1 MMDGLFQ
8 SVPPEDFFRHRDFR
22 PMVIEAVRGNE
33 KPFLALLAAP
43 GEWDVSIHPIL
54 PLYAAYKT
62 NSRDNNEMP
71 PSHWQLV
78 LTAPGREEM
87 VILPWNESDKT
98 PPSEASEATPP
109 PPGSKPKVTYSF
121 DQEWRDVDYD
131 GLPPGPKIWKVV
143 LHAGKF
149 LSNPVSLRIK
159 HGKPEPIVSP
169 SVPLN
174 KKKASDYPEPVRK
187 QFVRTPLHP
196 PAPDHG
202 VNFSKQLARGSEKD
216 PGLVLGG
223 SFAFPVSAAESEH
236 LNLHL
241 FFTADDIPKGMRI
254 TLSIPKA
261 LIHNDG
267 KIFQGCFNV
276 DLRPYFINS
285 AGALLAPG
293 SLYVTAIRGE
303 YLGEPHLVELL
314 NLK

>member
-1 MMDGLFQ
+1 MDGLFQ

-22 PMVIEAVRGNE
+22 PIVIEAIRGNE

-43 GEWDVSIHPIL
+43 GEWDVSSHPIL

-62 NSRDNNEMP
+62 NSRDNDEMP

-78 LTAPGREEM
+78 FTAPGREEM
-87 VILPWNESDKT
+87 VILPWKVKDKT
-98 PPSEASEATPP
+98 PPLEASEATQP

-121 DQEWRDVDYD
+121 DQEWRDVSYD
-131 GLPPGPKIWKVV
+131 GLAHGPKVWKVV
-143 LHAGKF
+143 LHAGSF

-159 HGKPEPIVSP
+159 HGKPEPMVLP
-169 SVPLN
+169 SVPSN
-174 KKKASDYPEPVRK
+174 KKNASDYPEAIRK
-187 QFVRTPLHP
+187 QFSRTPMHP
-196 PAPDHG
+196 AAPDQG
-202 VNFSKQLARGSEKD
+202 VFFSKKLSQSGGEHPS
-216 PGLVLGG
+216 LVLIG
-223 SFAFPVSAAESEH
+223 SFAFPVPMAESEY

-261 LIHNDG
+261 LVQNDG
-267 KIFQGCFNV
+267 KRLQGYFSV

-293 SLYVTAIRGE
+293 TLYVTAIRGE
-303 YLGEPHLVELL
+303 YLGEPHRIELL